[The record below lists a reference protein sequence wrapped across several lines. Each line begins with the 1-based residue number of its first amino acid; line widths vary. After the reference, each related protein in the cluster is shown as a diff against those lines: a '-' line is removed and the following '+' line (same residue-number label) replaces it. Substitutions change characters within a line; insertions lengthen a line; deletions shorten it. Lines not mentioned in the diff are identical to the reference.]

1 MNYNNRNIVI
11 NELIGLKARI
21 IKSLDGRQRGISGT
35 VIDETKN
42 TLVLE
47 TDKGAKTVMKNIS
60 VFRFYSGTG
69 SFTVKGEEI
78 GFRPHERIER
88 SMRFYRAR
96 K

>member
-1 MNYNNRNIVI
+1 MDYSNRNIVI

-21 IKSLDGRQRGISGT
+21 IKSLDSRQYGISGT
-35 VIDETKN
+35 VMDETKN

-47 TDKGAKTVMKNIS
+47 TDKGIKTVMKNIS
-60 VFRFYSGTG
+60 VFRFYSGNG

-78 GFRPHERIER
+78 NFRPHERIER
-88 SMRFYRAR
+88 AMRFYRAR